1 MIALQI
7 EDTKL
12 FTRKLFLETDLDD
25 LLLKE
30 AEVVTFNR
38 FTIDGHIRRS
48 FYQKEELEQKNIG
61 EFSSWKMLRPF
72 CFSLIKGKKLPESF
86 QIVFMAEPERVAAFL
101 GRRQIAS
108 ITQEQIQGLYL
119 HIRYE
124 EGRLSCVTGTS
135 LAVFTLDKTVET
147 EWDGYVGR
155 LLKEMGVAAAPY

>member
-1 MIALQI
+1 MIALQ
-7 EDTKL
+7 DTKL

-72 CFSLIKGKKLPESF
+72 CFSLI
-86 QIVFMAEPERVAAFL
+86 VFMAEPERVAAFL
-101 GRRQIAS
+101 ESRQIAS